1 MNVPGAPSCMIDRL
15 LGTIRMHLAEN
26 DAAGRDME
34 TISALP
40 SLGTLNDGR
49 ASLSDDDLG
58 SVGYLD
64 SQQSE
69 VKKSQFNSH
78 G

>member
-1 MNVPGAPSCMIDRL
+1 
-15 LGTIRMHLAEN
+15 MHLAED

-34 TISALP
+34 TISVLP
-40 SLGTLNDGR
+40 SLGTLNDGSL

-64 SQQSE
+64 SEQSE
-69 VKKSQFNSH
+69 VKKS
-78 G
+78 

>member
-1 MNVPGAPSCMIDRL
+1 MIDRS
-15 LGTIRMHLAEN
+15 LGSIRMHLAED
-26 DAAGRDME
+26 DATGRDME

-40 SLGTLNDGR
+40 SLGTLNDGSL

>member
-1 MNVPGAPSCMIDRL
+1 L
-15 LGTIRMHLAEN
+15 HLAEN

-40 SLGTLNDGR
+40 SLGTLNDGSL

-58 SVGYLD
+58 SVGI
-64 SQQSE
+64 E
-69 VKKSQFNSH
+69 VLSISNLRFKS
-78 G
+78 

>member
-1 MNVPGAPSCMIDRL
+1 MHVVRS
-15 LGTIRMHLAEN
+15 LGSIRMQLAED

-34 TISALP
+34 AISALP
-40 SLGTLNDGR
+40 SLGTLNDGSL
-49 ASLSDDDLG
+49 ASLSDDYLV

-64 SQQSE
+64 SQQSD
-69 VKKSQFNSH
+69 VMKSLFDSH

>member
-1 MNVPGAPSCMIDRL
+1 MIDRSL
-15 LGTIRMHLAEN
+15 VSIHMHLAED

-49 ASLSDDDLG
+49 LASLSDDDLD

-64 SQQSE
+64 SQQSD

>member
-1 MNVPGAPSCMIDRL
+1 MTDRS
-15 LGTIRMHLAEN
+15 LGFIRMRLAEN

-40 SLGTLNDGR
+40 SLRTLNDGSL